1 MYAYILLNQDDRALR
16 SVTQLWAE
24 IKSFVDG
31 DYQSINNAFHS
42 QDTITHMRMSK
53 LASIKSSNQILNE
66 IKEEENSNEEECSS
80 SSDSSS

>member
-66 IKEEENSNEEECSS
+66 IKEDDEDCSSS
-80 SSDSSS
+80 SSDSNS

>member
-31 DYQSINNAFHS
+31 DYQAINNAFRS
-42 QDTITHMRMSK
+42 QDTIMHIRMSK
-53 LASIKSSNQILNE
+53 MASIKTTKEILNE
-66 IKEEENSNEEECSS
+66 IQEEQDSKE
-80 SSDSSS
+80 DSS